1 MRILRIPPNFPR
13 HVIPWCTVAKAI
25 HPETGNPV
33 VFDDCSDLALDFR
46 LSNPKDFKISGRSSI
61 N

>member
-1 MRILRIPPNFPR
+1 
-13 HVIPWCTVAKAI
+13 VAKAI
-25 HPETGNPV
+25 HPKTGNPV

-46 LSNPKDFKISGRSSI
+46 LSNPKDFKITGHSSK

>member
-1 MRILRIPPNFPR
+1 
-13 HVIPWCTVAKAI
+13 VAKAI
-25 HPETGNPV
+25 HPETGNPI

-61 N
+61 R